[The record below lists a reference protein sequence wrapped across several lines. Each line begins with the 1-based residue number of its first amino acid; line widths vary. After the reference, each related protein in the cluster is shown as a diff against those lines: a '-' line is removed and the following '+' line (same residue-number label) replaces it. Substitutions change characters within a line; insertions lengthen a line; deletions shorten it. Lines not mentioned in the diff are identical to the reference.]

1 MLCTHNT
8 DMYDV
13 HTKLHLAASKH
24 HPSLVILTANFR
36 CEAAK
41 RKQKMLGQYVS
52 SVYSNTYFK
61 KQISVYQQ
69 ISTNINKYQQ
79 IVRYSMYINK
89 YQPNRNPQMY
99 QILGYVI

>member
-8 DMYDV
+8 DMYDGY
-13 HTKLHLAASKH
+13 TKLHLAASKH

-41 RKQKMLGQYVS
+41 RKQQMLGQYVS

-61 KQISVYQQ
+61 KQVSVYQQ
-69 ISTNINKYQQ
+69 ISTNINK
-79 IVRYSMYINK
+79 
-89 YQPNRNPQMY
+89 
-99 QILGYVI
+99 